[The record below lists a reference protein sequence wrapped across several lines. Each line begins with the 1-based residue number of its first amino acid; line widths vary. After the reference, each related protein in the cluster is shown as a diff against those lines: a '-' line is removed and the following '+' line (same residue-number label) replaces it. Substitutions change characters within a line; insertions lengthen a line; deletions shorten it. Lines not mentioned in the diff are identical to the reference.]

1 MSSHHHCRCAHN
13 PSSAA
18 ATMLVR
24 EEDTNTIALNSMADI
39 ALILL
44 LLLWNVRGREICHRY
59 VLCVIRSLTTG
70 MMREKTTV
78 DTSHQLLTV
87 GLLL

>member
-1 MSSHHHCRCAHN
+1 
-13 PSSAA
+13 
-18 ATMLVR
+18 MLVR

-44 LLLWNVRGREICHRY
+44 LLLWSAEGACPMAAGSPSQGTQNLPLSFLSVRWY
-59 VLCVIRSLTTG
+59 VLCVIWSLATS
-70 MMREKTTV
+70 MMREKTSV
-78 DTSHQLLTV
+78 DTSHQLLKV